1 MTEKNKFLS
10 NSFSLLINR
19 LTQSI
24 TTFVLVA
31 SIARGLGA
39 YQLGQYMLAFNF
51 YYVFMTLASQGLKT
65 LFTRE
70 IARNP
75 DETPIYLVS
84 GSFLQL
90 IFCAIAY
97 VALGVTV
104 FALPYSEETSI
115 VCYIMGLIIIPFSLS
130 NVTEAVFQ
138 AKEKMHLIAISTVPI
153 YILRLGIIILL
164 LNLKYNLNYV
174 SWVMLISET
183 LILLIELVLISKF
196 VSYKWHLDWDF
207 IKRITKACWT
217 FMVIEGISVAKG
229 RVQILILS
237 LLGGEVVVG
246 LYSAVMQLMQ
256 PFEIIAHSMVIA
268 FFPKM
273 SQTALVEKDKQR
285 KLTEN
290 LVEMLLTV
298 ALPFMLGLLF
308 VGSDI
313 ILLIYKE
320 PSFTA
325 ASTALNISA
334 AGLVIS
340 AFCRPQSYALVANGF
355 EKINLWD
362 VITSTIIG
370 TFLSII
376 LVSKYQLNGAAISL
390 LSTQIIS
397 FCIYNYA
404 VYTKLFKINF
414 IEIIK
419 RPVIITLGIL
429 IFFLGIQKIHL
440 NIIAILLIAT
450 VVYGILVILFTVK
463 NMGGLDAVK
472 AKFKK
477 NKAP

>member
-19 LTQSI
+19 LTQNI

-164 LNLKYNLNYV
+164 LNLI
-174 SWVMLISET
+174 M
-183 LILLIELVLISKF
+183 
-196 VSYKWHLDWDF
+196 
-207 IKRITKACWT
+207 C
-217 FMVIEGISVAKG
+217 
-229 RVQILILS
+229 
-237 LLGGEVVVG
+237 
-246 LYSAVMQLMQ
+246 
-256 PFEIIAHSMVIA
+256 
-268 FFPKM
+268 
-273 SQTALVEKDKQR
+273 
-285 KLTEN
+285 
-290 LVEMLLTV
+290 
-298 ALPFMLGLLF
+298 LGL
-308 VGSDI
+308 
-313 ILLIYKE
+313 
-320 PSFTA
+320 
-325 ASTALNISA
+325 
-334 AGLVIS
+334 
-340 AFCRPQSYALVANGF
+340 C
-355 EKINLWD
+355 
-362 VITSTIIG
+362 
-370 TFLSII
+370 
-376 LVSKYQLNGAAISL
+376 
-390 LSTQIIS
+390 
-397 FCIYNYA
+397 
-404 VYTKLFKINF
+404 
-414 IEIIK
+414 
-419 RPVIITLGIL
+419 
-429 IFFLGIQKIHL
+429 
-440 NIIAILLIAT
+440 
-450 VVYGILVILFTVK
+450 
-463 NMGGLDAVK
+463 
-472 AKFKK
+472 
-477 NKAP
+477 

>member
-90 IFCAIAY
+90 IFCSIAY
-97 VALGVTV
+97 VVLGVTV
-104 FALPYSEETSI
+104 FALPYSEETSTI
-115 VCYIMGLIIIPFSLS
+115 CYIMGLIIIPFSLS
-130 NVTEAVFQ
+130 NVTESVFQ

-207 IKRITKACWT
+207 IKRITKASWT

-229 RVQILILS
+229 RVQIVILS

-285 KLTEN
+285 QLTEN

-298 ALPFMLGLLF
+298 ALPFTLGLLF

-320 PSFTA
+320 SSFIA

-362 VITSTIIG
+362 VAISSIVG

-390 LSTQIIS
+390 LFTQIIS

-419 RPVIITLGIL
+419 RPIMITLGML
-429 IFFLGIQKIHL
+429 VLFLGIQKTSL

-450 VVYGILVILFTVK
+450 FVYGVLVVLFTLK
-463 NMGGLDAVK
+463 NMGGLDAAK
-472 AKFKK
+472 AKFLKK
-477 NKAP
+477 HE

>member
-90 IFCAIAY
+90 IFCSIAY
-97 VALGVTV
+97 VVLGVTV
-104 FALPYSEETSI
+104 FALPYSEETSTI
-115 VCYIMGLIIIPFSLS
+115 CYIMGLIIIPFSLS
-130 NVTEAVFQ
+130 NVTESVFQ

-207 IKRITKACWT
+207 IKRITKASWT

-229 RVQILILS
+229 RVQIVILS

-285 KLTEN
+285 QLTEN

-298 ALPFMLGLLF
+298 ALPFTLGLLF

-320 PSFTA
+320 SSFIA
-325 ASTALNISA
+325 ASTVLNISA

-362 VITSTIIG
+362 VAISSIVG

-390 LSTQIIS
+390 LFTQIIS

-419 RPVIITLGIL
+419 RPIMITLGML
-429 IFFLGIQKIHL
+429 VLFLGIQKTSL

-450 VVYGILVILFTVK
+450 FVYGVLVVLFTLK
-463 NMGGLDAVK
+463 NMGGLDAAK
-472 AKFKK
+472 AKFLKK
-477 NKAP
+477 HE

>member
-90 IFCAIAY
+90 IFCSIAY
-97 VALGVTV
+97 VVLGVTV
-104 FALPYSEETSI
+104 FALPYSEETSTI
-115 VCYIMGLIIIPFSLS
+115 CYIMGLIIIPFSLS
-130 NVTEAVFQ
+130 NVTESVFQ

-174 SWVMLISET
+174 SWVMLISEI

-207 IKRITKACWT
+207 IKRITKASWT

-229 RVQILILS
+229 RVQIVILS

-285 KLTEN
+285 QLTEN

-298 ALPFMLGLLF
+298 ALPFTLGLLF

-320 PSFTA
+320 SSFIA

-362 VITSTIIG
+362 VAISSIVG

-390 LSTQIIS
+390 FSTQMIS

-419 RPVIITLGIL
+419 RPILITLGMLIL
-429 IFFLGIQKIHL
+429 FLGIQKTSL

-450 VVYGILVILFTVK
+450 FVYGVLVVLFTLK
-463 NMGGLDAVK
+463 NMGVLDAAK
-472 AKFKK
+472 AKLFKK
-477 NKAP
+477 T

>member
-90 IFCAIAY
+90 IFCSIAY
-97 VALGVTV
+97 VVLGVTV
-104 FALPYSEETSI
+104 FALPYSEETSTI
-115 VCYIMGLIIIPFSLS
+115 CYIMGLIIIPFSLS
-130 NVTEAVFQ
+130 NVTESVFQ

-207 IKRITKACWT
+207 IKRITKASWT

-229 RVQILILS
+229 RVQIVILS

-285 KLTEN
+285 QLTEN

-298 ALPFMLGLLF
+298 ALPFTLGLLF

-320 PSFTA
+320 SSFIA

-362 VITSTIIG
+362 VAISSIVG

-390 LSTQIIS
+390 LFTQIIS

-419 RPVIITLGIL
+419 RPIMITLGML
-429 IFFLGIQKIHL
+429 VLFLGIQKTSL

-450 VVYGILVILFTVK
+450 FVYGVLVVLFTLK
-463 NMGGLDAVK
+463 NMGGLDAAK
-472 AKFKK
+472 AKFFKK
-477 NKAP
+477 HE